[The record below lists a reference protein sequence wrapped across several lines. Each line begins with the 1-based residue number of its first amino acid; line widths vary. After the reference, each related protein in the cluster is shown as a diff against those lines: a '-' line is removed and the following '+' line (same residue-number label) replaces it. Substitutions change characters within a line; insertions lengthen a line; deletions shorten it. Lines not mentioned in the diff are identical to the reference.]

1 MMKTTRSI
9 DSMENGI
16 VIDHIGAGKGMKIY
30 DLLHLDDLDC
40 TVVLIRNARSG
51 RYGRKDIIKIEGDIR
66 LDLDLLGHVDHNIT
80 VSFIQEGKVVEK
92 KKLTLPKRLVNVIR
106 CRNPRCIC
114 TVEEGIDHV
123 FELTAHNT
131 YRCIY
136 CESKS
141 KM

>member
-40 TVVLIRNARSG
+40 AVVLIRNARSG

-66 LDLDLLGHVDHNIT
+66 LDLDLLGYVDHNIT

>member
-1 MMKTTRSI
+1 MKTTRSI

-30 DLLHLDDLDC
+30 DLLHLEDLDC

-66 LDLDLLGHVDHNIT
+66 LDLDLLGYGDHNIT

>member
-1 MMKTTRSI
+1 MKTTRSI

-66 LDLDLLGHVDHNIT
+66 LDLDLLGYVDHNIT

-92 KKLTLPKRLVNVIR
+92 KKLTLPKQLVNVIR

>member
-1 MMKTTRSI
+1 MKTTRSI

-66 LDLDLLGHVDHNIT
+66 LDLDLLGYVDHNIT

-131 YRCIY
+131 SRCIY

>member
-1 MMKTTRSI
+1 MKTTRSI

-66 LDLDLLGHVDHNIT
+66 LDLDLLGYVDHNIT

-92 KKLTLPKRLVNVIR
+92 KKLTHPSGWSTSSAAATPAASARWRKGSTTSLN
-106 CRNPRCIC
+106 
-114 TVEEGIDHV
+114 
-123 FELTAHNT
+123 
-131 YRCIY
+131 
-136 CESKS
+136 
-141 KM
+141 

>member
-1 MMKTTRSI
+1 MNTTFSI

-16 VIDHIGAGKGMKIY
+16 VIDHIGAGKGIRIY
-30 DLLHLDDLDC
+30 NLLHLDELDC
-40 TVVLIRNARSG
+40 PVVLVRNARSI
-51 RYGRKDIIKIEGDIR
+51 RYGRKDIIKIAGDIQ
-66 LDLDLLGHVDHNIT
+66 LDLDLLGYVDHNIT
-80 VSFIQEGKVVEK
+80 VCTIKEGKVIEK

-114 TVEEGIDHV
+114 TIEEGIDHV
-123 FELTAHNT
+123 FELTNHNT

>member
-51 RYGRKDIIKIEGDIR
+51 RYGRKDTIKIEGDIR
-66 LDLDLLGHVDHNIT
+66 LDLDLLGYVDHNIT

>member
-1 MMKTTRSI
+1 MKTTRSI

-51 RYGRKDIIKIEGDIR
+51 RYGRKDVIKIEGDIR
-66 LDLDLLGHVDHNIT
+66 LDLDLLGYVDHNIT

-114 TVEEGIDHV
+114 TIEEGIDHV

-136 CESKS
+136 CESKI

>member
-1 MMKTTRSI
+1 MKTTRSI

-66 LDLDLLGHVDHNIT
+66 LDLDLLGYVDHNIT

-123 FELTAHNT
+123 FELTAHHT
-131 YRCIY
+131 SRCIY

>member
-1 MMKTTRSI
+1 MNTTRSI
-9 DSMENGI
+9 DSIVNGT

-30 DLLHLDDLDC
+30 SLLHLDGLEC
-40 TVVLIRNARSG
+40 PVVLIRNARSG
-51 RYGRKDIIKIEGDIR
+51 RYGKKDIIKIEGEIS
-66 LDLDLLGHVDHNIT
+66 LDLDLLGYVDHNIT
-80 VSFIQEGKVVEK
+80 VCTIRDGKVVEK
-92 KKLTLPKRLVNVIR
+92 KKLPLPKKLTNVIR

-123 FELTAHNT
+123 FTLTEHNT

-136 CESKS
+136 CESRG

>member
-1 MMKTTRSI
+1 MKTTRSI

-66 LDLDLLGHVDHNIT
+66 LDLDLLGYVDHNIT

-114 TVEEGIDHV
+114 TVEEG
-123 FELTAHNT
+123 
-131 YRCIY
+131 
-136 CESKS
+136 
-141 KM
+141 

>member
-1 MMKTTRSI
+1 MKTTRSI

-40 TVVLIRNARSG
+40 AVVLIRNARSG

-66 LDLDLLGHVDHNIT
+66 LDLDLLGYVDHNIT

>member
-1 MMKTTRSI
+1 MKTTRSI

-66 LDLDLLGHVDHNIT
+66 LDLDLFGYVDHNIT

>member
-1 MMKTTRSI
+1 MKTTRSI

-66 LDLDLLGHVDHNIT
+66 LDLDLLGYVDYNIT